1 MLELDSKT
9 LRKILTDPKNALT
22 KQYVKLFEMDNIKLE
37 FSDAALDE
45 IVKKAV
51 DYKLGARGLRS
62 ICESILLDDMF
73 NSLGVQLK
81 NLLLIRII
89 LNQSFQKLN

>member
-1 MLELDSKT
+1 MIKNFK
-9 LRKILTDPKNALT
+9 KIPTDPKNALT

-51 DYKLGARGLRS
+51 DYKLGARGLDQYANLFYLM
-62 ICESILLDDMF
+62 ICLI
-73 NSLGVQLK
+73 SLGVQLK

-89 LNQSFQKLN
+89 LNQSFQNQIK